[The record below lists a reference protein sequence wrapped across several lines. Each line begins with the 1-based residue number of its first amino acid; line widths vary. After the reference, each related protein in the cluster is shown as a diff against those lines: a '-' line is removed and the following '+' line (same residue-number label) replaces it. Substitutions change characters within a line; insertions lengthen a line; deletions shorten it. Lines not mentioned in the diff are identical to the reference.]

1 MPNIADIIEVAEEL
15 EDKAVVPASKRCVAV
30 RNRNA
35 SCRKCID
42 ACPADAISV
51 HNNVL
56 SVDHKAC
63 VACGACTVVCPTEAL
78 IPVRPADEALEQA
91 AAEAMASLDGRAVIA
106 CARIASKG
114 LADPHK
120 FAEAPCLARVD
131 ESLLLGLAAVGAK
144 DIVLVDGCCKTCR
157 FRETS
162 PGVDETIASANSLM
176 QAQGA
181 PAMVSPRVGVPR
193 RVGAQEREKPARRGA
208 PRLLH
213 QRNFVDGQRGGQDRR
228 DGHPQKPRYEGQG
241 RHAARAAGGG
251 TLRAR
256 CPSFRSAA
264 AARCS
269 MPWTVWASLRSSRS
283 RRACSGR
290 VEIDAS
296 ACNSCGMC
304 AVFCPTG
311 PRSSKKPHQAQPRT
325 QTARPMAAASWSSP
339 VPSACNAACAWMRA

>member
-181 PAMVSPRVGVPR
+181 PAMVSRASEFPEGLALKNAKSLL
-193 RVGAQEREKPARRGA
+193 GEARRGFFTSA
-208 PRLLH
+208 TSWT
-213 QRNFVDGQRGGQDRR
+213 
-228 DGHPQKPRYEGQG
+228 
-241 RHAARAAGGG
+241 ASAAGKTAEMVIRKNLGMKAKDATLREQLGAGASG
-251 TLRAR
+251 TLPQFQERR
-256 CPSFRSAA
+256 RSQVLDAMDRLGEPA
-264 AARCS
+264 VEQVETR
-269 MPWTVWASLRSSRS
+269 LF
-283 RRACSGR
+283 GR

-296 ACNSCGMC
+296 VCNSCGM
-304 AVFCPTG
+304 
-311 PRSSKKPHQAQPRT
+311 
-325 QTARPMAAASWSSP
+325 
-339 VPSACNAACAWMRA
+339 

>member
-78 IPVRPADEALEQA
+78 ISVRPADEALEQA
-91 AAEAMASLDGRAVIA
+91 AAEAMAALDGRAVIA

-120 FAEAPCLARVD
+120 FAEVPCLARVD

-144 DIVLVDGCCKTCR
+144 GIVLVDGCCKTCR
-157 FRETS
+157 FRKTS
-162 PGVDETIASANSLM
+162 PGVDETIASANNLM

-181 PAMVSPRVGVPR
+181 PAMVSRASEFPEGLALKNANSLL
-193 RVGAQEREKPARRGA
+193 GEARRGFFTSA
-208 PRLLH
+208 TSWT
-213 QRNFVDGQRGGQDRR
+213 
-228 DGHPQKPRYEGQG
+228 
-241 RHAARAAGGG
+241 A
-251 TLRAR
+251 
-256 CPSFRSAA
+256 SAA
-264 AARCS
+264 S
-269 MPWTVWASLRSSRS
+269 MSS
-283 RRACSGR
+283 
-290 VEIDAS
+290 
-296 ACNSCGMC
+296 
-304 AVFCPTG
+304 
-311 PRSSKKPHQAQPRT
+311 
-325 QTARPMAAASWSSP
+325 TAT
-339 VPSACNAACAWMRA
+339 CKDF

>member
-1 MPNIADIIEVAEEL
+1 M
-15 EDKAVVPASKRCVAV
+15 EDKAVVPAPKRCVAV

-78 IPVRPADEALEQA
+78 IPIRPADEAFEQA
-91 AAEAMASLDGRAVIA
+91 AAEAMAALDGRAVIA

-157 FRETS
+157 FRATS
-162 PGVDETIASANSLM
+162 PAWTKPSL
-176 QAQGA
+176 
-181 PAMVSPRVGVPR
+181 P
-193 RVGAQEREKPARRGA
+193 
-208 PRLLH
+208 
-213 QRNFVDGQRGGQDRR
+213 
-228 DGHPQKPRYEGQG
+228 
-241 RHAARAAGGG
+241 
-251 TLRAR
+251 
-256 CPSFRSAA
+256 
-264 AARCS
+264 
-269 MPWTVWASLRSSRS
+269 
-283 RRACSGR
+283 
-290 VEIDAS
+290 
-296 ACNSCGMC
+296 
-304 AVFCPTG
+304 
-311 PRSSKKPHQAQPRT
+311 
-325 QTARPMAAASWSSP
+325 QTA
-339 VPSACNAACAWMRA
+339 

>member
-131 ESLLLGLAAVGAK
+131 ESLLLGLAAVG
-144 DIVLVDGCCKTCR
+144 
-157 FRETS
+157 
-162 PGVDETIASANSLM
+162 
-176 QAQGA
+176 
-181 PAMVSPRVGVPR
+181 
-193 RVGAQEREKPARRGA
+193 
-208 PRLLH
+208 
-213 QRNFVDGQRGGQDRR
+213 
-228 DGHPQKPRYEGQG
+228 G
-241 RHAARAAGGG
+241 RAG
-251 TLRAR
+251 
-256 CPSFRSAA
+256 
-264 AARCS
+264 
-269 MPWTVWASLRSSRS
+269 
-283 RRACSGR
+283 
-290 VEIDAS
+290 IDAL
-296 ACNSCGMC
+296 
-304 AVFCPTG
+304 
-311 PRSSKKPHQAQPRT
+311 
-325 QTARPMAAASWSSP
+325 AA
-339 VPSACNAACAWMRA
+339 